1 MANSQYTFLD
11 YAGLTLFW
19 NKIKKL
25 IEDNESTTTIA
36 VNNLVTRVDQLT
48 NASRNHIISKTYLE
62 LKNLRDGG
70 QLVPGQ
76 QYMITDYK
84 CTTTQSNT
92 RAENHT
98 FDIIVTADST
108 NSLLEV
114 ARASRHNGDTY
125 FRGCNLNA
133 WKIWYCLNNDVG
145 RFSWADDS
153 SAGRGVIYRMID
165 ELGNDCPYDFKN
177 IQFNGSWGYWAYT
190 FNWIYDD
197 SDNRCDDLS
206 VYNHENDEG
215 GYSYAYSNVIGPCHE
230 ASSIDYGITLQ
241 LNGCVFLNKESF
253 DSSLFYGCHN
263 NTFGTDCYNNIFK
276 DCCYRNTFGNNCWN
290 NTFGTGC
297 CNNTFGDECWV
308 NTFDNDCSNNTF
320 GTGCQNN
327 VFGMNCYCNSFG
339 NGCLS
344 ITFGEN
350 CGSNSF
356 GNGCYFIKFG
366 SDCTHNSFG
375 NNCFNI
381 LFKASSSSTSTIYNF
396 YRQNHFGD
404 ACKYIV
410 FSGAGTASLN
420 VQVQNYNFAQG
431 FQGTATSYITI
442 YGERGNAHETTVAK
456 TSTGDYIT
464 YCEADFV

>member
-1 MANSQYTFLD
+1 MANNQYTFLD

-19 NKIKKL
+19 NKIKKI
-25 IEDNESTTTIA
+25 IEDNENTTTIA
-36 VNNLVTRVDQLT
+36 INNLVTRVDQLT

-62 LKNLRDGG
+62 LKNLKDAS

-98 FDIIVTADST
+98 FDIIVTADSN

-145 RFSWADDS
+145 RFAWADDS

-177 IQFNGSWGYWAYT
+177 IQYNGSWGYWAYT

-215 GYSYAYSNVIGPCHE
+215 GS
-230 ASSIDYGITLQ
+230 
-241 LNGCVFLNKESF
+241 
-253 DSSLFYGCHN
+253 
-263 NTFGTDCYNNIFK
+263 
-276 DCCYRNTFGNNCWN
+276 
-290 NTFGTGC
+290 
-297 CNNTFGDECWV
+297 
-308 NTFDNDCSNNTF
+308 
-320 GTGCQNN
+320 
-327 VFGMNCYCNSFG
+327 
-339 NGCLS
+339 
-344 ITFGEN
+344 
-350 CGSNSF
+350 
-356 GNGCYFIKFG
+356 
-366 SDCTHNSFG
+366 
-375 NNCFNI
+375 
-381 LFKASSSSTSTIYNF
+381 
-396 YRQNHFGD
+396 
-404 ACKYIV
+404 
-410 FSGAGTASLN
+410 
-420 VQVQNYNFAQG
+420 
-431 FQGTATSYITI
+431 
-442 YGERGNAHETTVAK
+442 
-456 TSTGDYIT
+456 

>member
-1 MANSQYTFLD
+1 MANNQYTFLD
-11 YAGLTLFW
+11 YAGLILFW
-19 NKIKKL
+19 NKIKKI
-25 IEDNESTTTIA
+25 IEDNESATTIA

-62 LKNLRDGG
+62 LKNLKDAS

-108 NSLLEV
+108 NSFLEV

-133 WKIWYCLNNDVG
+133 WKIWYCFDNDTT
-145 RFSWADDS
+145 RFIWADS
-153 SAGRGVIYRMID
+153 TNGKGVIYRMID

-177 IQFNGSWGYWAYT
+177 IQYNGSWGYWAYT
-190 FNWIYDD
+190 FNWIYDN
-197 SDNRCDDLS
+197 SNGTCDDLS

-215 GYSYAYSNVIGPCHE
+215 GYSYAYSNVIGPCHDTG
-230 ASSIDYGITLQ
+230 SIDYGTTLE

-263 NTFGTDCYNNIFK
+263 NTFGTDCYNNIFE
-276 DCCYRNTFGNNCWN
+276 DYCYQNTFGDNCWN

-297 CNNTFGDECWV
+297 CNNTFADDCWV
-308 NTFDNDCSNNTF
+308 NTFNNDCSNNTF

-327 VFGMNCYCNSFG
+327 IFGMNCFYNSFG
-339 NGCLS
+339 NRCYS
-344 ITFGEN
+344 NTFGEN
-350 CGSNSF
+350 CNSNSF
-356 GNGCYFIKFG
+356 GNNCYSNKFG

-375 NNCFNI
+375 NSCFAI
-381 LFKASSSSTSTIYNF
+381 LFKASSSGTSTTYNF

-404 ACKYIV
+404 ACQYIV

-420 VQVQNYNFAQG
+420 VQLQNYNFAQG

>member
-1 MANSQYTFLD
+1 MANNQYTFLD

-19 NKIKKL
+19 NKIKKI
-25 IEDNESTTTIA
+25 IEDNESATTIA
-36 VNNLVTRVDQLT
+36 INNLVTRVDQLT
-48 NASRNHIISKTYLE
+48 DASRNHIISKTYLE
-62 LKNLRDGG
+62 LKNLKDAS

-92 RAENHT
+92 RAQNHT
-98 FDIIVTADST
+98 FDIIVTADSA
-108 NSLLEV
+108 NSFLEV

-133 WKIWYCLNNDVG
+133 WKIWYCFNNDAG
-145 RFSWADDS
+145 RFAWADDS

-177 IQFNGSWGYWAYT
+177 IQYNGSWGYWAYT

-197 SDNRCDDLS
+197 SNGTCEDLS

-253 DSSLFYGCHN
+253 DSGLFYGCHN
-263 NTFGTDCYNNIFK
+263 NTFGTDCYNNTFE
-276 DCCYRNTFGNNCWN
+276 DCCYRNTFGDNCWN

-297 CNNTFGDECWV
+297 CNNSFADECWT
-308 NTFDNDCSNNTF
+308 NTFNSDCSNNTF

-356 GNGCYFIKFG
+356 GNNCYYIKFG

-375 NNCFNI
+375 NSCFNI

-410 FSGAGTASLN
+410 FSGAGTPSLN

-431 FQGTATSYITI
+431 FQGSATSYITI
-442 YGERGNAHETTVAK
+442 YAERGNDHETTVAK

>member
-19 NKIKKL
+19 NKIKKI

-48 NASRNHIISKTYLE
+48 DASRNHIISKTYLE

-153 SAGRGVIYRMID
+153 SAGRGVIYRMVD

-197 SDNRCDDLS
+197 GDGTCDDLS

-215 GYSYAYSNVIGPCHE
+215 GS
-230 ASSIDYGITLQ
+230 
-241 LNGCVFLNKESF
+241 
-253 DSSLFYGCHN
+253 
-263 NTFGTDCYNNIFK
+263 
-276 DCCYRNTFGNNCWN
+276 
-290 NTFGTGC
+290 
-297 CNNTFGDECWV
+297 
-308 NTFDNDCSNNTF
+308 
-320 GTGCQNN
+320 
-327 VFGMNCYCNSFG
+327 
-339 NGCLS
+339 
-344 ITFGEN
+344 
-350 CGSNSF
+350 
-356 GNGCYFIKFG
+356 
-366 SDCTHNSFG
+366 
-375 NNCFNI
+375 
-381 LFKASSSSTSTIYNF
+381 
-396 YRQNHFGD
+396 
-404 ACKYIV
+404 
-410 FSGAGTASLN
+410 
-420 VQVQNYNFAQG
+420 
-431 FQGTATSYITI
+431 
-442 YGERGNAHETTVAK
+442 
-456 TSTGDYIT
+456 